1 MLSVSTF
8 SATYLDLYVFRQST
22 SRGTYGSLEA
32 PEQAQAVK
40 SDLEIH
46 EKGVVRR
53 ESSDKEGLL
62 KESS

>member
-22 SRGTYGSLEA
+22 SRGNYGSLEA
-32 PEQAQAVK
+32 SEQAQAVK

-46 EKGVVRR
+46 EKELVRR

-62 KESS
+62 RGSF